1 MLNDV
6 LQTTTSRIKVKFPV
20 ISSWTGIVLLA
31 RIEKTCC
38 TFVPW
43 CFVKNMFYLYR
54 LDSKGKESEQE
65 RTLEGSERLKNK

>member
-31 RIEKTCC
+31 RIEKNLLYFC
-38 TFVPW
+38 TLVFCQKHV
-43 CFVKNMFYLYR
+43 YLYR